1 MAVWEDYKLANQF
14 KPAGLG
20 GLSSSCIESCLGV
33 HQLLGA
39 PAGWLLV
46 HKSHGHLCTFSPRLA
61 ALRCTRE
68 ECEMFMRCR
77 KVNLRQKWLNS
88 PL

>member
-39 PAGWLLV
+39 PAGCW
-46 HKSHGHLCTFSPRLA
+46 
-61 ALRCTRE
+61 CTRA
-68 ECEMFMRCR
+68 MDTFALFR
-77 KVNLRQKWLNS
+77 
-88 PL
+88 